1 MDVLLSEEEQMVK
14 NLAREFLQGEC
25 PPSLARAMEQD
36 DLGYPPDLWK
46 QMADLGWFGMSLPE
60 AYGGQGLPL
69 TYLGIVLEEV
79 GRAIAPV
86 PFHSTMVAALAINAH
101 GSEQQ
106 RRELLPGVA
115 SGSTILTWAFNE
127 RDPRFLPQ
135 TIQARA
141 IADGDDFILS
151 GTKLFVDNFNSAAK
165 CLVVCRTGAYS
176 EENPREGISLLLV
189 DTNAPGVSHVP
200 LTTLAK
206 DKQSIVTF
214 DQVRVPASNLVGQ
227 QDQGWE
233 LAQDMLDR
241 GTALLCAQMVGAA
254 RKDSEMG
261 IEYAKNR
268 VAFGRPIGSFQ
279 SIQHL
284 CADMTIWI
292 DGCQLLTYR
301 GPLENGPGLARRLGS
316 VPGQGLL
323 QRQMR
328 GSGTLLPGHTR
339 RDRLHDGVRPSP
351 MVPARVGLDHANGN
365 HLRAPLPNRP
375 DVVGPTWKSQV
386 GHGPGARPLTGNHRV
401 IHRRRRT

>member
-14 NLAREFLQGEC
+14 NLAREFLEGEC

-86 PFHSTMVAALAINAH
+86 PFHSTMVAALAINAN

-115 SGSTILTWAFNE
+115 TGSTILTWAFNE
-127 RDPRFLPQ
+127 RDPRFLPH

-176 EENPREGISLLLV
+176 EENPKDGISLLLV
-189 DTNAPGVSHVP
+189 DTNAQGVSHVP

-214 DQVRVPASNLVGQ
+214 DQVRVPVSNLVGQ

-292 DGCQLLTYR
+292 DGCQLLTFEALWKMDQ
-301 GPLENGPGLARRLGS
+301 GLPAGLEVSQAKAFCNDKCEAAVRSSQVIHGGIGFMMEFDLHLWFRRVSAWTMRMGTTFEHRSRIARTLLDQPGKVRLGMN
-316 VPGQGLL
+316 LA
-323 QRQMR
+323 
-328 GSGTLLPGHTR
+328 
-339 RDRLHDGVRPSP
+339 
-351 MVPARVGLDHANGN
+351 PA
-365 HLRAPLPNRP
+365 P
-375 DVVGPTWKSQV
+375 
-386 GHGPGARPLTGNHRV
+386 
-401 IHRRRRT
+401 